1 MIIHANETYI
11 ILNYLLAMIF
21 AIVVGLIVKLPL
33 LPERPMRDSWTL
45 SAIFPTAI
53 IALGLSAIIF
63 KLVIFDL
70 YLGIMVAIII
80 GIFSALFT
88 KFLFGRIF
96 PKPDGGIK

>member
-11 ILNYLLAMIF
+11 ILNYGLAIIF

-45 SAIFPTAI
+45 SAVFPTAI

-63 KLVIFDL
+63 KMVIFDL
-70 YLGIMVAIII
+70 YLGMVVAIII

-88 KFLFGRIF
+88 KFLFDHIF
-96 PKPDGGIK
+96 PKPGGGIK

>member
-53 IALGLSAIIF
+53 IALGLSAMIF

-70 YLGIMVAIII
+70 YLSIMVAIII

>member
-11 ILNYLLAMIF
+11 ILNYGLAIIF

-45 SAIFPTAI
+45 SAVFPTAI

-63 KLVIFDL
+63 KMVIFDL
-70 YLGIMVAIII
+70 YLGMVVAIII

-88 KFLFGRIF
+88 KFLFDHIF